1 MDKRVEKA
9 PLAFQHKLTTRGD
22 YHQFAVELAEVAKLA
37 WPMVLTQLGQVAMM
51 TTDLA
56 LIGRIGPDALA
67 AAALG
72 AAIYLI
78 GFTLGV
84 GLLAPIAPLAAQ
96 AFGAQNLAAVRRTLR
111 MGLWAALL
119 LSFPIVAFALHGEQ
133 ILLAFGQ
140 APDVARLAQQYLFGL
155 ALGTLPALW
164 FQGFRNF
171 MAAVHQPQPVL
182 WITLGAIPVN
192 ALMAYLLIYG
202 KMGLP
207 PLGLFGAGLASTFV
221 NFTMFLAVLWFATMR
236 RPFRD
241 YHVLAHLCHFD
252 RPFMRRLIVT
262 GLPIS
267 LIVLLEYGLFSAAG
281 LLAGLVSISAL
292 TAHQI
297 AFQIDLMLFVVPLGI
312 STAAAV
318 RVGHAVGRGDGPGVK
333 RAGLIAILLGI
344 LAAATLTIAVVAMR
358 FEIAGLFLDQTTDD
372 AGATTELVANLLL
385 IGASFFISD
394 AAQHIA
400 AGGLRG
406 LKDTRVPLLF
416 ACIANW
422 PIGFTLSYVLGLK
435 IGLGA
440 IGIWIGL
447 SIGTT
452 VYAGFLILRF
462 LLLASR
468 FALQR
473 CPSIS

>member
-1 MDKRVEKA
+1 MHKLVEK
-9 PLAFQHKLTTRGD
+9 PKQAFQRKLTTRGQ
-22 YHQFAVELAEVAKLA
+22 YHQLAIELSEVAKLA
-37 WPMVLTQLGQVAMM
+37 WPMVLTQLGQVAMT

-56 LIGRIGPDALA
+56 LIGRIGPEALA

-72 AAIYLI
+72 ATIFLI

-96 AFGAQNLAAVRRTLR
+96 AFGAKDLAAVRCTLR

-119 LSFPIVAFALHGEQ
+119 LSLPIMAFALHGEQ

-140 APDVARLAQQYLFGL
+140 ASDVARLAQRYLFGL
-155 ALGTLPALW
+155 AWGVVPALW

-171 MAAVHQPQPVL
+171 MAAVHRPQPAL
-182 WITLGAIPVN
+182 WITLAAIPVN
-192 ALMAYLLIYG
+192 ALMAYILIYG
-202 KMGLP
+202 KLGLP

-221 NFTMFLAVLWFATMR
+221 NFTMFLAVLWFATIR
-236 RPFRD
+236 HPFRD
-241 YHVLAHLCHFD
+241 YQVLAHFWHFD
-252 RPFMRRLIVT
+252 WPFMQRLIVT
-262 GLPIS
+262 GIPIS
-267 LIVLLEYGLFSAAG
+267 LILLLEYGLFSAAG

-297 AFQIDLMLFVVPLGI
+297 AFQVDLMLYVVPLGI

-318 RVGHAVGRGDGPGVK
+318 RVGHALGRGDAPGVK

-344 LAAATLTIAVVAMR
+344 LAAAILTSGVVAMR
-358 FEIAGLFLDQTTDD
+358 FQITGLFLDQTTDGG
-372 AGATTELVANLLL
+372 GATAELAANLLL

-394 AAQHIA
+394 AAQHVA

-416 ACIANW
+416 AGIANW
-422 PIGFTLSYVLGLK
+422 AIGFTLSYVLGLK

-447 SIGTT
+447 SVGTT

-468 FALQR
+468 FAIQR

>member
-1 MDKRVEKA
+1 MDKFVEKP
-9 PLAFQHKLTTRGD
+9 PLTFQRKRTTWGKN
-22 YHQFAVELAEVAKLA
+22 HQLAVELAEVAKLA

-56 LIGRIGPDALA
+56 LIGRIGPEALA

-72 AAIYLI
+72 ATIFLV

-96 AFGAQNLAAVRRTLR
+96 AFGAKNLGAVRRTLR
-111 MGLWAALL
+111 MGLWGALL
-119 LSFPIVAFALHGEQ
+119 LSLPIMAFALHGEQ
-133 ILLAFGQ
+133 ILLAFGE
-140 APDVARLAQQYLFGL
+140 ASDVARLAQQYLFGL
-155 ALGTLPALW
+155 AFGVVPALW

-171 MAAVHQPQPVL
+171 MAAVHRPQPVL
-182 WITLGAIPVN
+182 WITLGAIPFN

-202 KMGLP
+202 KLGLP
-207 PLGLFGAGLASTFV
+207 PLGLFGAGLASTSV
-221 NFTMFLAVLWFATMR
+221 NFVMFLAVLWFATMR
-236 RPFRD
+236 LPFRD
-241 YHVLAHLCHFD
+241 YHVLAHFWQFD
-252 RPFMRRLIVT
+252 WLFMRRLIVT
-262 GLPIS
+262 GIPIS

-281 LLAGLVSISAL
+281 LLAGLVSVSAL

-297 AFQIDLMLFVVPLGI
+297 AFQVDLMLYVVPLGI

-333 RAGLIAILLGI
+333 RSGLIAILFGI
-344 LAAATLTIAVVAMR
+344 VAAALLTTAVVAMR
-358 FEIAGLFLDQTTDD
+358 FEITGLFLDQTRDG
-372 AGATTELVANLLL
+372 AGATTELAANLLL

-406 LKDTRVPLLF
+406 LKDTRIPLLF

-422 PIGFTLSYVLGLK
+422 AIGFTLSYVLGLK

-447 SIGTT
+447 SVGTT
-452 VYAGFLILRF
+452 VYAGFLVLRF